1 MPDYSQ
7 AKQLS
12 ASYTPLRLEDYDI
25 SPTHGFL
32 PSEPPL
38 KRLSDPYYA
47 PWEEIMDRFNQYLLA
62 HHIRRLVRKMPV
74 LGTDRLAT
82 QAEYRR
88 AFSILSFMAHAYVW
102 GRNGA
107 VSEPAL
113 EFLPASIAVPWV
125 ATAEFL
131 QLNPVVCCAGVCHWN
146 WQILDPDADDVMDID
161 NLGTIHTFSG
171 SLDESWFY
179 LVTTAIE
186 AKCARGLNAI
196 LAAVEA
202 VEEDDMEKVTHSLH
216 QIAYSLGEANG
227 ILERMYERCDPYVF
241 YWKIREFLAGWEN
254 MEEAGLPYGV
264 LYEGVDDT
272 DTFSL
277 DNWQSLLRR
286 FRKYAGGSA
295 AQTPLLQ
302 AFDIA
307 LGIKHFPTGE
317 KQTRPAVVEAR
328 NRLSREQ
335 GVAQPPAVNSYL
347 VRMRN
352 YMPGGHRRF
361 LEDLAATCRIREYVL
376 LACSDSLLHMETAD
390 DPRVRLRQAY
400 NVCVDLMKMF
410 RDKHLMI
417 VTRYIIS
424 PAKHGPMVPQRVAV
438 PETSKIM
445 PPSAYIQAMNKHM
458 SKSQQG
464 AGGGGRLGG
473 DSLPAD
479 PTMYPQTN
487 LAASKQAES
496 PKCPAHS
503 HFASNGR
510 SKSMSPQAVAQAQD
524 KGRLA
529 RTLDDHAV
537 ARGTGGT
544 DAIQFLKQVRNE
556 TAQSKI

>member
-7 AKQLS
+7 AKQPS
-12 ASYTPLRLEDYDI
+12 VSYTPLRLEDYDI

-38 KRLSDPYYA
+38 KRLPDPYYA

-74 LGTDRLAT
+74 LSTDRLAT

-107 VSEPAL
+107 VSEPAS

-146 WQILDPDADDVMDID
+146 WQILDPDADDIMDID

-202 VEEDDMEKVTHSLH
+202 VEEDNMEKVTHSLH
-216 QIAYSLGEANG
+216 QIAYSLGEANV

-272 DTFSL
+272 DRFSL

-317 KQTRPAVVEAR
+317 KQTRPVVVEAR
-328 NRLSREQ
+328 NRLSREH
-335 GVAQPPAVNSYL
+335 GVSQPPAVNSYL

-376 LACSDSLLHMETAD
+376 LTCSDSLLHMETGD

-400 NVCVDLMKMF
+400 NMCVDLMKTF

-424 PAKHGPMVPQRVAV
+424 PAKHGPMVPQR
-438 PETSKIM
+438 
-445 PPSAYIQAMNKHM
+445 
-458 SKSQQG
+458 
-464 AGGGGRLGG
+464 
-473 DSLPAD
+473 
-479 PTMYPQTN
+479 TN
-487 LAASKQAES
+487 LAASKQAEP

-510 SKSMSPQAVAQAQD
+510 SKSMSPQAVVQAQD

-556 TAQSKI
+556 TVQSRI